1 MIKRFCNICGE
12 EKVNNFNEHN
22 TVVYNTLMSATS
34 YGFGF
39 NPEDVDICEDCAD
52 NIMVYLKTAHECI
65 TVFVNEKNIRRR
77 KQ

>member
-12 EKVNNFNEHN
+12 EKVNNFNEHTVAYN
-22 TVVYNTLMSATS
+22 TVS

-39 NPEDVDICEDCAD
+39 NPEDVDICEDCTD
-52 NIMVYLKTAHECI
+52 RIRGILKTAHECI